1 MVHLDCEELK
11 QGLVNKAKSY
21 AEMLLEKMITS
32 LREQNRQSVTSCV
45 VLC

>member
-11 QGLVNKAKSY
+11 RGLVSKAKNY

-32 LREQNRQSVTSCV
+32 LREDNKQSVT
-45 VLC
+45 